1 MGFFAATK
9 VAAPDITETED
20 VSPDWADGEWG
31 RPALSDHPEFE
42 EGTDYDSGTE
52 EQRSAV
58 AGRFIDG
65 DSSAG
70 SYGEL
75 RYPVVNPATGNL
87 NRNGVAAAKSRA
99 SAEGDNRVLGV
110 AQDLW
115 DEHFAETKQV
125 DLEPPEAVKNAAR
138 LALEAKEEYD
148 LSDCGTGVG
157 EDRARDI
164 VSGDLTES
172 DFTDGGEHETAIPD
186 YLNSHSEDVSG
197 ITDPPSDWG
206 EETWTDGCGP
216 VQYALWGGTAT
227 GTGLEWAQST
237 AQQIEEQMQSDK
249 DCGCKEEK
257 MGPDVFR
264 DPMAAQERADEIG
277 CEGIH
282 VHEQEGETV
291 FMPCATHEMWQEMTD
306 EEMDKMFSKIER
318 LLKADVG
325 DLNEGEFVEW
335 DSSGGTA
342 YGMIDTIAMGETVR
356 GSLEPEDTEHET
368 SEDNPGVIIELVGRD
383 EDGEVMG
390 EGDTVFHRPGELRQ
404 INEED
409 VPGEKGMHEDEEE
422 EGMKSA
428 VGERRLMSFET
439 KQYEIKEDAE
449 GEFKFDAYGAV
460 FGNKDRGGDILEK
473 GAFKRTID
481 HNDGR
486 FPLVADHQLKLDSR
500 LGVAYAE
507 EDEHGVHVKGH
518 INTDTQMGREVA
530 SHIRHAEKHDL
541 SLGMSFGYEVV
552 KDKYD
557 KEKDA
562 RRLKEI
568 KNHEFTVTQI
578 PMNEEARV
586 MGVKGILED
595 DDALEQL
602 ASKIKS
608 LLLEDAAFKATLSEA
623 LDTKAND
630 SLSSDREDSD
640 GADFGKLAEEARELA
655 STL

>member
-1 MGFFAATK
+1 M
-9 VAAPDITETED
+9 
-20 VSPDWADGEWG
+20 
-31 RPALSDHPEFE
+31 
-42 EGTDYDSGTE
+42 
-52 EQRSAV
+52 
-58 AGRFIDG
+58 
-65 DSSAG
+65 
-70 SYGEL
+70 
-75 RYPVVNPATGNL
+75 
-87 NRNGVAAAKSRA
+87 
-99 SAEGDNRVLGV
+99 
-110 AQDLW
+110 
-115 DEHFAETKQV
+115 
-125 DLEPPEAVKNAAR
+125 DLEPPEAVQNAAR

-148 LSDCGTGVG
+148 LSGCGTGVG

-164 VSGDLTES
+164 VNGDLTES
-172 DFTDGGEHETAIPD
+172 DFTDGGDHETAIPD
-186 YLNSHSEDVSG
+186 YLNSHSEDVAG

-237 AQQIEEQMQSDK
+237 AQKIEEQMDK
-249 DCGCKEEK
+249 DCGCKGMHEDEEEEK
-257 MGPDVFR
+257 MGPDVFM

-282 VHEQEGETV
+282 VHEQDGETV
-291 FMPCATHEMWQEMTD
+291 FMPCATHEMFQEMT
-306 EEMDKMFSKIER
+306 EGEMEKALGGLER
-318 LLKADVG
+318 LLKADVA
-325 DLNEGEFVEW
+325 DLNEGDYVEW

-342 YGMIDTIAMGETVR
+342 YGMVAMVATGQEVS
-356 GSLEPEDTEHET
+356 GSLEPEDTEHDT
-368 SEDNPGVIIELVGRD
+368 SEENPGVIIELVSRN
-383 EDGEVMG
+383 EDGEVVG
-390 EGDTVFHRPGELRQ
+390 DGDTVFHRPDELRP
-404 INEED
+404 ISEED
-409 VPGEKGMHEDEEE
+409 VPDEKGMHEDEEE
-422 EGMKSA
+422 DMKSA
-428 VGERRLMSFET
+428 VGEQRLMSFET
-439 KQYEIKEDAE
+439 KQYQIKEDAS

-486 FPLVADHQLKLDSR
+486 FPLVADHQLKMDSR

-518 INTDTQMGREVA
+518 INTDTQMGQEVA

-586 MGVKGILED
+586 MGVKGILQD

-608 LLLEDAAFKATLSEA
+608 LLLEDAGFKSTLLGA
-623 LDTKAND
+623 LDSKAND
-630 SLSSDREDSD
+630 SLRGDSQKEDSD
-640 GADFGKLAEEARELA
+640 AEVASSLAEEAKELA
-655 STL
+655 SDL